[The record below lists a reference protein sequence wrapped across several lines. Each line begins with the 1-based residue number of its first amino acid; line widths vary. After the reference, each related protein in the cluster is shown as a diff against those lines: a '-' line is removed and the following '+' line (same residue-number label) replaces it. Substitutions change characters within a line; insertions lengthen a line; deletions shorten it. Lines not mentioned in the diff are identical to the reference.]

1 MENSNSNKQGGQSQ
15 SQENS
20 VTNGRDTGL
29 GRDPKREKLPI
40 EDEQEI
46 LKSQKG
52 KQQVDGDPY
61 DNESDRAAD

>member
-1 MENSNSNKQGGQSQ
+1 MKNSDKQPEGAGKSESN
-15 SQENS
+15 N

-29 GRDPKREKLPI
+29 GRDPKREKLPV

-52 KQQVDGDPY
+52 KKVDGNPY
-61 DNESDRAAD
+61 DNESDRPAE